1 MKYFITLI
9 WAILLVE
16 MINFVL
22 NSLSGGG
29 PLNVVTPL
37 FVAVIMVI
45 GLALLDVAT
54 TPPKQSQETNE
65 I

>member
-29 PLNVVTPL
+29 PLHVVTPL

-45 GLALLDVAT
+45 ALALLDVAT

>member
-29 PLNVVTPL
+29 PLNVVIPL

-45 GLALLDVAT
+45 ALALLDVAT

>member
-22 NSLSGGG
+22 NSLNGGG
-29 PLNVVTPL
+29 PLNVVAPL

-45 GLALLDVAT
+45 ALALLDVAT
-54 TPPKQSQETNE
+54 TPPKQSQDTN
-65 I
+65 